1 MKIRNIEVS
10 LNLVS
15 RDLQPFL
22 QSVGINQTDETQKR
36 SGAMAE
42 GQTGSGGAEGL
53 QGHTSYTISHFFFP
67 PVMSHQVW
75 SGALGSRRSPTQ
87 VSADRTGLSRRTASS
102 TGLDCSMYT
111 TLQWH

>member
-22 QSVGINQTDETQKR
+22 QSVSINQTDETQKR

-53 QGHTSYTISHFFFP
+53 
-67 PVMSHQVW
+67 
-75 SGALGSRRSPTQ
+75 
-87 VSADRTGLSRRTASS
+87 
-102 TGLDCSMYT
+102 
-111 TLQWH
+111 